1 MIKIEL
7 GKLEK
12 MEDLHEVWESEP
24 KDFTPWLAKEENLA
38 LLSKTLGL
46 NTIIAKETESAVGDF
61 RADILAEEET
71 TGTLVVIENQL
82 EQTDHRH
89 LGQII
94 TYAAGKG
101 AGILI
106 LGVRQARDEHR
117 QAVRWLNDKT
127 GSDVDIYLLEME
139 LWRIGNSAYA
149 PKFNIVESPN
159 NLVKATKDP
168 EGSTETGQLQLNF
181 WQEFK
186 EYASGRDDFQ
196 CFFPFSKISV
206 KSWHN
211 LNLGEPG
218 IYIQMRFRIQKKK
231 VYTGIYIVN
240 NKPLY
245 QGFVAQKE
253 EIERFIGEKLDWN
266 DATKDS
272 VFLASK
278 EIDVNNRD
286 SWNDAFQWLCDM
298 SLKFKEC
305 YRKFYREVPSEE
317 EQDTNVD

>member
-1 MIKIEL
+1 MVEFDL
-7 GKLEK
+7 GKMEK
-12 MEDLHEVWESEP
+12 KDLHTVWKHEER
-24 KDFTPWLAKEENLA
+24 DFSRWLSKGENLA
-38 LLSKTLGL
+38 LLSDALDLDLQFEGKEVPVGGFSVDLLVTDA
-46 NTIIAKETESAVGDF
+46 NTGYKVI
-61 RADILAEEET
+61 
-71 TGTLVVIENQL
+71 IENQL
-82 EQTDHRH
+82 GVTNHDH
-89 LGQII
+89 LGKII
-94 TYAAGKG
+94 TYAAGKE
-101 AGILI
+101 ANILI
-106 LGVRQARDEHR
+106 WIVGKARDEHR
-117 QAVRWLNDKT
+117 QAVKWLNDKT

-181 WQEFK
+181 WQEVK

-240 NKPLY
+240 KMKV
-245 QGFVAQKE
+245 FV
-253 EIERFIGEKLDWN
+253 
-266 DATKDS
+266 
-272 VFLASK
+272 
-278 EIDVNNRD
+278 
-286 SWNDAFQWLCDM
+286 
-298 SLKFKEC
+298 
-305 YRKFYREVPSEE
+305 P
-317 EQDTNVD
+317 

>member
-1 MIKIEL
+1 MK
-7 GKLEK
+7 
-12 MEDLHEVWESEP
+12 DLHEVWESEP

-106 LGVRQARDEHR
+106 WVVRQARDEHR

-159 NLVKATKDP
+159 NLVKAAKDP

-181 WQEFK
+181 WQAFK

-196 CFFPFSKISV
+196 GFFAFSKISV

-211 LNLGEPG
+211 LNLGESG

-231 VYTGIYIVN
+231 VYTGIYITN

-245 QGFVAQKE
+245 QGFVAKKE
-253 EIERFIGEKLDWN
+253 EIEQFIGAKLEW
-266 DATKDS
+266 KDS

-278 EIDVNNRD
+278 EIDVNNKD